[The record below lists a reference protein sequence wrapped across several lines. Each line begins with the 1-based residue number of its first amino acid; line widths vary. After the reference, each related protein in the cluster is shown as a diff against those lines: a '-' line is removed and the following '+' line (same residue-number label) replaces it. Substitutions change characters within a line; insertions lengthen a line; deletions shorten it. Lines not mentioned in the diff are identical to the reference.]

1 MDIQHTPLTT
11 NCNNTSGS
19 NIDKTAKYHSV
30 IIALTLLVCLL
41 GTLMAFKLPNA
52 LLPPIDR
59 PEIMLFTGWSG
70 KSTIEIEQSLIA
82 PLEQSLDRVNHLIEQ
97 QSKITGDTASI
108 RLKFKTGTNMQQSY
122 IDVLA
127 AVNQVSSWPSEVPRP
142 TISNR
147 STGTNATLATAMLHA
162 NNSATS
168 DEIVQAFNNFIKPA
182 LMKVDGV
189 ASITPF
195 GNSTEQRI
203 DIEFDSKK
211 LAEYS
216 LSINK
221 VFTMLNNLS
230 DSSGDNLTLGD
241 REYGLSFKGKM
252 TESELAKL
260 PIHRVGNNII
270 HLQDIAQLHKR
281 LITPWDFAA
290 INGHRAFYFRMKP
303 TKGVNALQAV
313 DAIKETFAQLN
324 QNALQKLDMTLVL
337 SRDDS
342 KDIKNAIQQVYLA
355 LLLGVLLS
363 GIILF
368 CFIGKVAIVALIF
381 ISVPVCLALVMIAMS
396 LSGFSLNVISLAGL
410 ALSVGLL
417 LDAAIVV
424 IDSILALK
432 QQGYP
437 LQIAIKQGSKEV
449 RSAIFSST
457 LSSIVIFVPILMI
470 NSTESQLFED
480 LAFTISSALMA
491 SLLVALVV
499 LPAFARYLIS
509 SDNSATNTKTKQG
522 KFTHYIC
529 STARNKTRSIICLIA
544 GVPIAIGLSMFA
556 MPDIDVLPDPKQR
569 LMISIISFNQPLSA
583 QAVERV
589 IAQPVLQ
596 RIKDQKLTANAPK
609 FDVSGITCGSTYCF
623 LYFNPAKGWQYP
635 VFKNWVETNITH
647 GFPGTQI
654 FSRQGSLLSF
664 AMPNSRTSQLEI
676 SGGNLLQLQQ
686 AGKQV
691 LTKLQQ
697 RFPDATIRQATP
709 LTNQS
714 ANIEFTPKYEQ
725 LLYYGLNAKQLN
737 RQLSALTQGIYLGRS
752 FYQGESYPF
761 YLKAQ
766 QVNDIDQLLATDMY
780 IPDTGLTPLSE
791 LTKTNL
797 NLAPASLLRINK
809 KTTVSLSLTPA
820 ANMPIGVFAEQAESE
835 VASVLNQSEF
845 KHLYSKL
852 TGSADQLKIFI
863 TSFLEMFAFSLL
875 LLILLLWLSLN
886 SWKLAFAVMLSMPL
900 AFAGGMVFLQLL
912 NLFVN
917 QALDMITMIGFIILL
932 GLVINNAILLAS
944 KYQAGLQQNLSQYLA
959 ITAAINSRK
968 RPIYMSTATSI
979 FGMLPLMLLP
989 GEGAEIYRG
998 LAAVIIG
1005 GMTFSALFSL
1015 SFMAA
1020 LLSLPIFA
1028 TKKELEQSQTA
1039 NAQLEVIT
1047 TKI

>member
-1 MDIQHTPLTT
+1 MTVQSAVPA
-11 NCNNTSGS
+11 NNRNGLSSEKT
-19 NIDKTAKYHSV
+19 DKNNSV
-30 IIALTLLVCLL
+30 IIALTLLLCFL
-41 GTLMAFKLPNA
+41 GALMAFKLPNA
-52 LLPPIDR
+52 LLPPIDK
-59 PEIMLFTGWSG
+59 PEIMLYTGWSG
-70 KSTIEIEQSLIA
+70 KSAFEIEQSLIA
-82 PLEQSLDRVNHLIEQ
+82 PLEQSLDRVNHLVEQ
-97 QSKITGDTASI
+97 QSSISSDSASI
-108 RLKFKTGTNMQQSY
+108 RLRFKAGTDMQQSY

-127 AVNQVSSWPSEVPRP
+127 AVNQVSNWPNEVPRP
-142 TISNR
+142 SISNR
-147 STGTNATLATAMLHA
+147 SAGTNATLATAMLHA
-162 NNSATS
+162 NQSATN
-168 DEIVQAFNNFIKPA
+168 DEIIQAFDTFIKPA
-182 LMKVDGV
+182 LMKVDGI

-195 GNSTEQRI
+195 GNSTAQKI

-211 LAEYS
+211 LVEYS

-221 VFTMLNNLS
+221 VFTVLNNLS

-241 REYGLSFKGKM
+241 KEYGLSFKGKM
-252 TESELAKL
+252 TKSELAKL
-260 PIHRVGNNII
+260 PIHRVGNSIVL
-270 HLQDIAQLHKR
+270 LQDIAQLHKR
-281 LITPWDFAA
+281 VVTPWDFAA

-313 DAIKETFAQLN
+313 SAIKDTFAQLN
-324 QNALQKLDMTLVL
+324 KNELQQLDMTLVL

-363 GIILF
+363 GLILF
-368 CFIGKVAIVALIF
+368 CFIRKVATVALIF
-381 ISVPVCLALVMIAMS
+381 ISVPVCLAIVMVAMS
-396 LSGFSLNVISLAGL
+396 VFGFSLNVISLAGL

-424 IDSILALK
+424 VDSILSLK

-437 LQIAIKQGSKEV
+437 LSLAIRQGSKEV

-470 NSTESQLFED
+470 KSTESQLFED
-480 LAFTISSALMA
+480 LAFTISTALMA
-491 SLLVALVV
+491 SLVVALVV
-499 LPAFARYLIS
+499 LPACARYLIS
-509 SDNSATNTKTKQG
+509 NNSNTTNDKSEPSS
-522 KFTHYIC
+522 FTHYVC
-529 STARNKTRSIICLIA
+529 STARSKIRAISCLLAAIPVAIALSI
-544 GVPIAIGLSMFA
+544 FA
-556 MPDIDVLPDPKQR
+556 MPNIDLLPDPKQR
-569 LMISIISFNQPLSA
+569 LMISIISFNQPLSK
-583 QAVERV
+583 QAVETK
-589 IAQPVLQ
+589 IANLILK
-596 RIKDQKLTANAPK
+596 RIEQQKLTESAPK
-609 FDVSGITCGSTYCF
+609 FDVSGITCASSYCF
-623 LYFNPAKGWQYP
+623 LYFNPDKGWQYP
-635 VFKNWVETNITH
+635 IFKKWVETTITH
-647 GFPGTQI
+647 DIPGTQV

-676 SGGNLLQLQQ
+676 SGGSLLQLQQ
-686 AGKQV
+686 AGKQI
-691 LTKLQQ
+691 LSKLQQ
-697 RFPDATIRQATP
+697 RFPAATIRQTTP
-709 LTNQS
+709 LTNQL

-737 RQLSALTQGIYLGRS
+737 AQLSALTQGAYLGRS
-752 FYQGESYPF
+752 FYQGDSYPF

-766 QVNDIDQLLATDMY
+766 QANDLDQLLATDIY
-780 IPDTGLTPLSE
+780 LSDTGLVPLSE
-791 LTKTNL
+791 LTEINF
-797 NLAPASLLRINK
+797 NLAPASLLRVNK
-809 KTTVSLSLTPA
+809 KRTVSLSVTPA
-820 ANMPIGVFAEQAESE
+820 AGMPIGIFAEQAQKE
-835 VASVLNQSEF
+835 VASVLNQTEF
-845 KHLYSKL
+845 KHLYGRF

-863 TSFLEMFAFSLL
+863 TSFLQMFVFSLL
-875 LLILLLWLSLN
+875 LLIFLLWLSLN

-944 KYQAGLQQNLSQYLA
+944 KYQTGLNQNQSQYSA
-959 ITAAINSRK
+959 IVAAVNSRK
-968 RPIYMSTATSI
+968 RPIYMSTTTSI

-1028 TKKELEQSQTA
+1028 PKDGISTHHSTHSEQK
-1039 NAQLEVIT
+1039 VIA
-1047 TKI
+1047 INQ